1 MLKTAV
7 CGYNNPDYDCG
18 GAGRGG
24 DDIDCVDRQMKT
36 RMMMM
41 IKIIDGDEE
50 EEDDNDGDDYD

>member
-1 MLKTAV
+1 MIQIMIV
-7 CGYNNPDYDCG
+7 VVH
-18 GAGRGG
+18 AGRGG

-41 IKIIDGDEE
+41 IIIIDGDEE